1 MTAALPEEVKARTL
15 AAIPAARLGQAEEV
29 AAAAAAFLAGEDAAY
44 ITGQVLAVDGG
55 MGM

>member
-1 MTAALPEEVKARTL
+1 MIAALPEEIKARTL

-29 AAAAAAFLAGEDAAY
+29 AAAVAFLVGEDAAY
-44 ITGQVLAVDGG
+44 ITGQVLGVDGG

>member
-1 MTAALPEEVKARTL
+1 MTAALPEEIKAQTL

-29 AAAAAAFLAGEDAAY
+29 AAAAAFLAGEDAAY